1 MGFFR
6 KLGRAASGAARGIGR
21 AGIGKAIRRAGIG
34 SLIGGP
40 LGGMAN
46 AALGGTQGRRMLG
59 GLGRKIR
66 SSFLDRKMQRRAA
79 MSAAALASTGAAQG
93 QMGPGGI
100 IMGANGAPVPS
111 VAAAAPV
118 AATPVEAPVA
128 APVAAAP
135 VAAAPVAPTVDPAAV
150 AMPTDARA
158 VPTVSPITQRNQSPF
173 KQRFI
178 KTSGYNSPLKQM
190 MDPNQMQETEMNPN
204 AMGNPNT
211 IGNLY
216 GGNTTAATPL
226 MQKKKYQGMNNIKRN
241 NSKNMKSGKSPFKQ
255 MSYNSADPYMD
266 PNIGTSYGEDIAAQN
281 NAYPGY

>member
-6 KLGRAASGAARGIGR
+6 KLGRAARGAARSIGK
-21 AGIGKAIRRAGIG
+21 AQIGKAIRRAGIG

-46 AALGGTQGRRMLG
+46 AALGGRQGRKMLG
-59 GLGRKIR
+59 GLG
-66 SSFLDRKMQRRAA
+66 RKMQRRAA
-79 MSAAALASTGAAQG
+79 MATAVGATQG

-100 IMGANGAPVPS
+100 IMPP
-111 VAAAAPV
+111 AAPV
-118 AATPVEAPVA
+118 ATPVAA

-150 AMPTDARA
+150 A
-158 VPTVSPITQRNQSPF
+158 VPATPATPVAAPVSPIVQRNQSPF
-173 KQRFI
+173 KQRFT
-178 KTSGYNSPLKQM
+178 KTSGYKSPLRQM

-216 GGNTTAATPL
+216 GGNTNMATPL
-226 MQKKKYQGMNNIKRN
+226 MQKKKYQGMNNIKSN
-241 NSKNMKSGKSPFKQ
+241 NSKNIKSGKSPFRQ
-255 MSYNSADPYMD
+255 MSYNSADPNMD